1 MMIKESVGRRD
12 QDKKTLL
19 CSLLSPSA
27 LPSSLLEARPGQ
39 VGQAKAAGGCCP
51 TQPKTQAALRS
62 LHVIGWSGQRPG
74 TNSGL

>member
-1 MMIKESVGRRD
+1 MMIKEIVGRRD

-27 LPSSLLEARPGQ
+27 LPSLLEARPGQ